1 LTKQFILIGHPVGH
15 SVSPAIH
22 HAAYQ
27 QLGIDAVYRAVDCPD
42 RARVEAQVRALR
54 EGRIFG
60 ANVTVPHKQ
69 LAFELADEIDPT
81 AARVGVANVLGR
93 TPDGRIIAFNTDASA
108 LGEELV
114 QATSQARVDI
124 AQRPYALVLGN
135 GGAAKAAVVACQLAG
150 VQEVL
155 VSARKFD
162 SERDRDTW
170 PDVHAFIELGARPV
184 AWPSQLAEGRMVSEL
199 GECLQKTHLIVQA
212 TSAGMKGAPGG
223 DDLVQALPWERF
235 PPGAVYDLVYNPPVT
250 PFLKHA
256 TARGHHAVGGLGM
269 LVGQAADA
277 IKIWLGL
284 APDRAP
290 LLRAARE
297 TLGL

>member
-22 HAAYQ
+22 HAAYE
-27 QLGIDAVYRAVDCPD
+27 QLRMDAQYRAVDCPD
-42 RARVEAQVRALR
+42 RAAVEAQVEALR
-54 EGRIFG
+54 SGLICG

-81 AARVGVANVLGR
+81 AARVGVANVLAR

-108 LGEELV
+108 LAEELA
-114 QATSQARVDI
+114 QATRQAHVELGE
-124 AQRPYALVLGN
+124 RPYALVLGN
-135 GGAAKAAVVACQLAG
+135 GGAARAAVVACQLSG
-150 VQEVL
+150 VKDVL

-162 SERDRDTW
+162 AQKHRDTW
-170 PDVHAFIELGARPV
+170 PDADAFIALGATPV
-184 AWPSQLAEGRMVSEL
+184 AWPAGPPEARHVSEL
-199 GECLQKTHLIVQA
+199 GEYLQKTHLIVQA
-212 TSAGMKGAPGG
+212 TSAGMKGASRG
-223 DDLVQALPWERF
+223 DELTEALPWERF
-235 PPGAVYDLVYNPPVT
+235 LRGVVYDLVYNPPMT

-256 TARGHHAVGGLGM
+256 TALGHHAVGGLGM
-269 LVGQAADA
+269 LVGQASDA
-277 IKIWLGL
+277 INIWLGSV
-284 APDRAP
+284 PDRAP